1 MNISIKVYHILKGEN
16 NVFIRKRNNLPLIRK
31 KYAKIPLPLIEA
43 IEDRVQDKDT
53 PVYLYGN
60 LIF

>member
-31 KYAKIPLPLIEA
+31 KYAKSLFAALRE
-43 IEDRVQDKDT
+43 
-53 PVYLYGN
+53 
-60 LIF
+60 